1 MLSGQQ
7 RPDESVEYL
16 IKIYTF
22 LSKEEIESIL
32 AEHRKAPEKRVAQK
46 ALARGVTEVVHGKK
60 AADAVEALTEKLF
73 DSKTDF
79 KEFSEDEIIEFAEYL
94 PTTKKGAKLI
104 DILVENGLAYSKKKA
119 REFMSAGAI
128 TVNGEKV
135 SEDTEISQT
144 AIVKKGK
151 NKFVIVK

>member
-1 MLSGQQ
+1 M
-7 RPDESVEYL
+7 
-16 IKIYTF
+16 
-22 LSKEEIESIL
+22 
-32 AEHRKAPEKRVAQK
+32 AQ
-46 ALARGVTEVVHGKK
+46 LQ
-60 AADAVEALTEKLF
+60 KLF
-73 DSKTDF
+73 EQYDRLVIFDTETTGLQF
-79 KEFSEDEIIEFAEYL
+79 ARDEIIEFAEYL

-104 DILVENGLAYSKKKA
+104 DILVENGVADSKKKA